1 MRWEKELE
9 KGWDGRKRER
19 RCRGDRRGEEGW
31 VMLGDSL
38 LMILMLRCGR
48 RAGVQ
53 ANEWAQLA

>member
-1 MRWEKELE
+1 MEERGREGAEGIGE
-9 KGWDGRKRER
+9 GKGGVR
-19 RCRGDRRGEEGW
+19 GW